1 MLMIGFLGI
10 FAALANLSLQ
20 PITPQQLQELL
31 KNSPKPLVVNVWATW
46 CIPCVEELPEIVQWG
61 EENRQ
66 QATLVLVS
74 ADFSSRRELVLRFL
88 QERRLLWPSYI
99 KEGSDEALIA
109 VLHPQWSGALPATFV
124 YAPGGELVAFFE
136 RKVAKA
142 DLDQALA
149 EVARKRKG
157 GKR

>member
-1 MLMIGFLGI
+1 MVGFL
-10 FAALANLSLQ
+10 AALAVTANVSLQ
-20 PITPQQLQELL
+20 SITPHKLRDLL
-31 KNSPKPLVVNVWATW
+31 RSSSKPVVVNVWATW
-46 CIPCVEELPEIVQWG
+46 CIPCVEELPEIVQWAK
-61 EENRQ
+61 ENRHRVSV
-66 QATLVLVS
+66 VLVS
-74 ADFSSRRELVLRFL
+74 ADFSSRRELVLQFL
-88 QERRLLWPSYI
+88 QKRRLGWPSYI
-99 KEGSDEALIA
+99 KEGADETFIA

-149 EVARKRKG
+149 RVFLQLKG

>member
-1 MLMIGFLGI
+1 MIGVL
-10 FAALANLSLQ
+10 AALALAANISLK
-20 PITPQQLQELL
+20 PITPDKLGELL

-74 ADFSSRRELVLRFL
+74 ADFSSRQELVLRFL
-88 QERRLLWPSYI
+88 QERRLLWPCYI

-149 EVARKRKG
+149 EVARKIKG

>member
-88 QERRLLWPSYI
+88 QEHQLLWPSYI